1 VSTLVVIALAGAA
14 FMVGGLILARS
25 AQRHR
30 APLIAVTPEGAGG
43 RVATPARPLAPVP
56 RDARAFRP
64 SASVVIFVVC
74 AALYLGIGAYLVFHE
89 HAIIGDSLSR
99 VSNAYA
105 VLFSRDPHLAA
116 IGFVWGPLPSLLE
129 MPLLLFKAWWP
140 ALADRAFAGTIV
152 SALFMAGA
160 VVQLRSFS
168 RELGAPTPVV
178 WVLTA
183 AFALN
188 PMVLYYGANGMSE
201 ALGLFLLLIVARY
214 LARWL
219 QFGGVRPL
227 VVSGLALAAGYL
239 VRYEFAAVAAAAV
252 LVVGVASFVRA
263 AGARRERWL
272 TALADLAVFSIPFI
286 ASFVGWAVI
295 SRVITGHY
303 FEEFASQYG
312 NSAQIQASGGVA
324 TGQIGH
330 SLAAFAGKQMMLM
343 APLLPIAGVVA
354 ILVAWD
360 RRDSRVWALATLAS
374 SLVMTYLTFVSG
386 STFPFLRYYLPALP
400 LMLLCI
406 ASMLSTPVGARARV
420 GGGTSA
426 LSPFLAA
433 AIALPLAFSST
444 AAVVWALGNG
454 RYAPEEYANVTWVV
468 SGTHTH
474 GQREQATRVS
484 SAQKIEK
491 TIDSLDLPKG
501 AVLVDVD
508 LPCAQLVV
516 MMSDSPHQFVIT
528 SDRDFR
534 RILADPR
541 TFHARYML
549 VPRPSSAASLD
560 ALNEGYPQLYAN
572 GNGFARLTHDLHTP
586 GCPDYR
592 LYRVVRSLR
601 PS

>member
-1 VSTLVVIALAGAA
+1 VSTLVAIGLAGVAC
-14 FMVGGLILARS
+14 MVGGLILARS

-30 APLIAVTPEGAGG
+30 APLIAVTPEGAAG
-43 RVATPARPLAPVP
+43 RVVTPASRPE
-56 RDARAFRP
+56 RARRNARVLRP
-64 SASVVIFVVC
+64 SASLVLFLVS
-74 AALYLGIGAYLVFHE
+74 AALYLGVGAYLVFHE

-129 MPLLLFKAWWP
+129 MPLLLFKGWWP

-168 RELGAPTPVV
+168 RELGAPAPVA
-178 WVLTA
+178 WVLTV

-201 ALGLFLLLIVARY
+201 ALGLFLLLVVARY

-219 QFGGVRPL
+219 QSGGVRPL
-227 VVSGLALAAGYL
+227 VISGLALAAGYL
-239 VRYEFAAVAAAAV
+239 VRYEFAAVAGAAI
-252 LVVGVASFVRA
+252 LIVGVASFVRA
-263 AGARRERWL
+263 VGARRERWL
-272 TALADLAVFSIPFI
+272 AALADLAVFSIPFI
-286 ASFVGWAVI
+286 ASFIGWAVL

-312 NSAQIQASGGVA
+312 NAAQIQASGGVA
-324 TGQIGH
+324 TSQIGH
-330 SLAAFAGKQMMLM
+330 SLAAFAGKQMVLM
-343 APLLPIAGVVA
+343 APLLPIVAVVA

-360 RRDSRVWALATLAS
+360 RRDARVWALATLAA

-386 STFPFLRYYLPALP
+386 STFPFFRYYLPALP

-406 ASMLSTPVGARARV
+406 ASMLSAPVGARARA
-420 GGGTSA
+420 GGSASA
-426 LSPFLAA
+426 LSPVLAA

-444 AAVVWALGNG
+444 AAVIWALGNG

-474 GQREQATRVS
+474 GQREQAARVS
-484 SAQKIEK
+484 SAQKIQR
-491 TIDSLDLPKG
+491 TIDALDLPSG

-508 LPCAQLVV
+508 LPCAQLAV

-534 RILADPR
+534 RILADPK
-541 TFHARYML
+541 TFHAQYML
-549 VPRPSSAASLD
+549 VPRPSSTASLD
-560 ALNEGYPQLYAN
+560 ALNEGYPQLYAS
-572 GNGFARLTHDLHTP
+572 GNGFARLARDLHTS

-592 LYRVVRSLR
+592 LYRVVSSLR
-601 PS
+601 PG